1 MLESIPEETED
12 FVEEISDSENVPD
25 LTTRSEMP
33 LNPEAPE
40 YIPENSRSVHP
51 SAELLKIGGRIKVP
65 VKVNNRI
72 VVKALI
78 DSGAEPSCV
87 TQSLVEKL
95 GIVPKNETTYEV
107 QGVGE
112 NNVQEGREVSG
123 IEIGLHGLKFKPNDF
138 IVIQDGENDYDI
150 VLGLNFLIN
159 NGVIIDP
166 GERTIYHRKNGEIEW
181 LVEVSIDERRSWVL
195 KQIVDCTV
203 ISDIKISGKTFTT
216 VPVTWNCMRK
226 NCDCSTCDQECN
238 FYFNSDDLSDFIDG
252 ETFSGIVNK
261 DNHTVLLKLNIENQS
276 MTLKAGQKLGNV
288 YQLPPVPIEAEVNLQ
303 CFAEEDEEHTE
314 NWTIE
319 KLQEVLQIGPN
330 VNNKEREEI
339 TNMILDQSE
348 VLCSSDSDIGRT
360 SLTAHRIELYDY
372 TPIRQRPRRL
382 PEPIA
387 NAVEEQ
393 CEELYSLDIIEPSKS
408 PWSAP
413 IVPIRKKDGTIRLC
427 VDYRKLNQV
436 TIPDRYPLPA
446 IGDMISGLG
455 GVKYFTTLDLV
466 RGYYQ
471 MPVEEASREF
481 TAFST
486 PRHHWQ
492 FKRLPFGLKN
502 APAAFQREMQAVLS
516 GFSWKKVLVYIDDIL
531 IVEDSFE
538 KHLDLVKKVLNTLNS
553 HGVKIKPAK
562 CSWFQSEV
570 EFLGHQ
576 INQEGIRKT
585 PSYISKLR
593 DYERPKTIREV
604 REFLGL
610 VNFQRKFMPHCSEIA
625 KPLSK
630 ITGGDGKQLVEWTS
644 EQIEAFESLKRIAV
658 EDLELAYPE
667 YGPQAHPLEL
677 SVDAS
682 GYGAGAC
689 LSQWQ
694 NDVHRVIGYASMTF
708 SEAQQRYSTTDR
720 ELAALRWGVKTFK
733 SYLYG
738 THFHIFTD
746 HRPLIYLQNMKLID
760 SRIARTL
767 EDLSDYSF
775 EVYY

>member
-1 MLESIPEETED
+1 M
-12 FVEEISDSENVPD
+12 
-25 LTTRSEMP
+25 
-33 LNPEAPE
+33 
-40 YIPENSRSVHP
+40 
-51 SAELLKIGGRIKVP
+51 
-65 VKVNNRI
+65 
-72 VVKALI
+72 
-78 DSGAEPSCV
+78 
-87 TQSLVEKL
+87 
-95 GIVPKNETTYEV
+95 
-107 QGVGE
+107 
-112 NNVQEGREVSG
+112 
-123 IEIGLHGLKFKPNDF
+123 
-138 IVIQDGENDYDI
+138 
-150 VLGLNFLIN
+150 
-159 NGVIIDP
+159 
-166 GERTIYHRKNGEIEW
+166 
-181 LVEVSIDERRSWVL
+181 
-195 KQIVDCTV
+195 
-203 ISDIKISGKTFTT
+203 
-216 VPVTWNCMRK
+216 
-226 NCDCSTCDQECN
+226 
-238 FYFNSDDLSDFIDG
+238 
-252 ETFSGIVNK
+252 
-261 DNHTVLLKLNIENQS
+261 
-276 MTLKAGQKLGNV
+276 
-288 YQLPPVPIEAEVNLQ
+288 
-303 CFAEEDEEHTE
+303 
-314 NWTIE
+314 
-319 KLQEVLQIGPN
+319 
-330 VNNKEREEI
+330 
-339 TNMILDQSE
+339 
-348 VLCSSDSDIGRT
+348 
-360 SLTAHRIELYDY
+360 
-372 TPIRQRPRRL
+372 
-382 PEPIA
+382 
-387 NAVEEQ
+387 
-393 CEELYSLDIIEPSKS
+393 
-408 PWSAP
+408 
-413 IVPIRKKDGTIRLC
+413 PIRKKDGTIRLC
-427 VDYRKLNQV
+427 VDYRKLNQI

-446 IGDMISGLG
+446 IGDVISGLG

-538 KHLDLVKKVLNTLNS
+538 KHLDLVKKVLNTLS
-553 HGVKIKPAK
+553 RHGVKIKPAK

-576 INQEGIRKT
+576 INQEGIKKT

-593 DYERPKTIREV
+593 DYERPKTIKEI

-644 EQIEAFESLKRIAV
+644 ERIEAFESLKKIAI
-658 EDLELAYPE
+658 EDFELAYPD
-667 YGPQAHPLEL
+667 YGTQAHPLEL

-694 NDVHRVIGYASMTF
+694 NNVHRVIGYASMTF

-733 SYLYG
+733 AYLYG
-738 THFHIFTD
+738 THFYIFTD

-775 EVYY
+775 KVYYRPGKENETADALSRIRPEVIEHHENDTPGDLPEGLKIISYTKGGGDSMFDS